1 MNKKQK
7 IELGQKLVDLI
18 YEVDGHIDNFLEGSP
33 TTKCLDWKYCEEN
46 ESVEDLTTEYTFKY
60 PTWSVRILRN
70 HYPPDEN
77 DISEGLEF
85 GLIKHEQVDFDG
97 DGEDFKEWLKENM
110 SEVYESYESAE

>member
-18 YEVDGHIDNFLEGSP
+18 YEVDGHIDNFLEER
-33 TTKCLDWKYCEEN
+33 LDRNVKEEN

>member
-18 YEVDGHIDNFLEGSP
+18 YEVDGHIDNFLEER
-33 TTKCLDWKYCEEN
+33 LDRNVKEEN

-77 DISEGLEF
+77 DINEGLEF

-97 DGEDFKEWLKENM
+97 DGEDFKEWLRENM
-110 SEVYESYESAE
+110 SEVYESQ